1 MEYWIYFIFNEIY
14 ETLTFHMFVPN
25 DKYMKTIL
33 KCADAFMPNSWR
45 KNLVV
50 HTPLRVGETAT
61 VRVFSLE
68 ECFL

>member
-1 MEYWIYFIFNEIY
+1 
-14 ETLTFHMFVPN
+14 MFVPN

-50 HTPLRVGETAT
+50 NSTGDMATFLVVCCFATLKVADTCVTAF
-61 VRVFSLE
+61 VALQP
-68 ECFL
+68 